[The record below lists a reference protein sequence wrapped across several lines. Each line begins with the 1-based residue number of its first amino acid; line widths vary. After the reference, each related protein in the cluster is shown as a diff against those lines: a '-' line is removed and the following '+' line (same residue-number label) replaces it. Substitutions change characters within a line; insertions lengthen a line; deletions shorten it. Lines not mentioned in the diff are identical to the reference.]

1 MFSRLNTGSYG
12 KIKLINSGRKKM
24 EKEKE
29 NLTPRPLFIFLFLLL
44 EVLVVLFMPF
54 RFVSALVILLMNL
67 FGLRYWLK
75 LKRWLTIRNREKIQ
89 QASTVAENNLAYVS
103 EVMPVGVIAYQP
115 TSQKIEWLNPLALK
129 IKDQSSLTEKELL
142 DAFFAAKEK
151 KKKQVYLAD
160 RTFQFEMDTVKGVVY
175 FNDITQN
182 QLLKLHQAN
191 SQPVIG
197 ILSIDNY
204 ADAIDKLDDKEISY
218 LNSFVTTMVS
228 DWMNE
233 YHVFFKRITA
243 ERFFFVAQMIDL
255 KKMMD
260 KKFDLLDRLR
270 AEAERQNLPITLS
283 MGIAYGQDS
292 LDEIGGEAQ
301 NNLDIA
307 LVRGGD
313 QVVVKELREGAKPVY
328 YGGKS
333 AKSVK
338 RTRVRS
344 RAMSTALRKI
354 FAETGDVF
362 IMGHKFPDMDAIGSS
377 FGVSCLAR
385 FNQKKAYIVLDENEI
400 IPDVERCLEEIHKHP
415 ELEAQLISPKKAMEL
430 KKEEDLL
437 VMVDYHKPSLSISQS
452 LYEQFDKIVI
462 IDHHRRGEEFPSKPL
477 LTYIESSASSAS
489 ELVTELIQY
498 QSNRTN
504 RLDRFEATL
513 LLAGMTV
520 DTNSFNVRTTARTFD
535 VASYLK
541 TCSADASLVQYLL
554 SSDLATY
561 LDISHLIAQ
570 SEYVTSD
577 IVVAAGTD
585 EKEYNSV
592 IAAKTADTLLSMINI
607 NGAFVITKRTD
618 GLVGISA
625 RSSGTIN
632 VQVIMESLGG
642 GGHFTNAATQ
652 LEGVTVEETKQRLLA
667 AIKENRNQLYD
678 KE

>member
-1 MFSRLNTGSYG
+1 MDKE
-12 KIKLINSGRKKM
+12 KIKVSPSPLLI
-24 EKEKE
+24 
-29 NLTPRPLFIFLFLLL
+29 LLL
-44 EVLVVLFMPF
+44 ILAEVLVVLLMPF
-54 RFVSALVILLMNL
+54 RLISALFILIVNL
-67 FGLRYWLK
+67 FCIRYGLQM
-75 LKRWLTIRNREKIQ
+75 KRWLTLRNRDKIQ
-89 QASTVAENNLAYVS
+89 QASTVAESNLNYVS
-103 EVMPVGVIAYQP
+103 EIMPVGIISYQP
-115 TSQKIEWLNPLALK
+115 ATQTIDWLNPFALNV
-129 IKDQSSLTEKELL
+129 KDQSSLLETDLL
-142 DAFFAAKEK
+142 ETFFSAKEK
-151 KKKQVYLAD
+151 KKNQVYLAD
-160 RTFQFEMDTVKGVVY
+160 KTFQFELDTVKGVVY
-175 FNDITQN
+175 FIDVTQN
-182 QLLKLHQAN
+182 QLLKIHQVN
-191 SQPVIG
+191 SQPIIG

-204 ADAIDKLDDKEISY
+204 ADTVDKLDEKEVSY
-218 LNSFVTTMVS
+218 LNSFITTLIS

-233 YHVFFKRITA
+233 YHVFFKRINS
-243 ERFFFVAQMIDL
+243 ERFFFFGQMSDL

-270 AEAERQNLPITLS
+270 AEAERQNHPLTLS
-283 MGIAYGQDS
+283 MGIAYGQQS
-292 LDEIGGEAQ
+292 LEEIGSEAQ

-313 QVVVKELREGAKPVY
+313 QVVVKEVREGAKPTY

-333 AKSVK
+333 ATTIK

-354 FAETGDVF
+354 FDETGDVF
-362 IMGHKFPDMDAIGSS
+362 IMGHRFPDMDAIGSAV
-377 FGVSCLAR
+377 GVSCLAR
-385 FNQKKAYIVLDENEI
+385 FNQKKAYIVIDEKEI
-400 IPDVERCLEEIHKHP
+400 IPDVERCLTEIHKEP
-415 ELEAQLISPKKAMEL
+415 ELEMQLITPERAMEL
-430 KKEEDLL
+430 KKAKDLL

-498 QSNRTN
+498 QSSRTN
-504 RLDRFEATL
+504 RISRLEATL

-520 DTNSFNVRTTARTFD
+520 DTNNFNVRTTARTFD

-561 LDISHLIAQ
+561 LEISHLIAHNEQ
-570 SEYVTSD
+570 VTED

-592 IAAKTADTLLSMINI
+592 IAAKTADTLLSMVNI

-625 RSSGTIN
+625 RSTGTIN
-632 VQVIMESLGG
+632 VQLIMESLGG

-652 LEGVTVEETKQRLLA
+652 LENVTVEEAKQQLLA
-667 AIKENRNQLYD
+667 AIQENMNQLYK

>member
-1 MFSRLNTGSYG
+1 
-12 KIKLINSGRKKM
+12 M

-54 RFVSALVILLMNL
+54 RFVSALVVLLMNL

-75 LKRWLTIRNREKIQ
+75 LKRWLMIKNREKIQ

-129 IKDQSSLTEKELL
+129 IKDQSSLTEEELL
-142 DAFFAAKEK
+142 DAFFSAKEK

-182 QLLKLHQAN
+182 QLLKLHQTN

-354 FAETGDVF
+354 FTETGDVF
-362 IMGHKFPDMDAIGSS
+362 IMGHKFPDMDAIGSA

-535 VASYLK
+535 VASYLRS
-541 TCSADASLVQYLL
+541 CSADASLVQYLL

-561 LDISHLIAQ
+561 LEISHLIAQ

-625 RSSGTIN
+625 RSSVTIN

>member
-1 MFSRLNTGSYG
+1 MN
-12 KIKLINSGRKKM
+12 
-24 EKEKE
+24 
-29 NLTPRPLFIFLFLLL
+29 
-44 EVLVVLFMPF
+44 PF
-54 RFVSALVILLMNL
+54 AL
-67 FGLRYWLK
+67 G
-75 LKRWLTIRNREKIQ
+75 
-89 QASTVAENNLAYVS
+89 
-103 EVMPVGVIAYQP
+103 
-115 TSQKIEWLNPLALK
+115 
-129 IKDQSSLTEKELL
+129 IKDQSALSEDELL

-151 KKKQVYLAD
+151 KKNQLYLAD
-160 RTFQFEMDTVKGVVY
+160 KTFQFDLDTVKGVVY
-175 FNDITQN
+175 FSDVTQT
-182 QLLKLHQAN
+182 QLLKLHQTN

-218 LNSFVTTMVS
+218 LNSFVTTLVS

-233 YHVFFKRITA
+233 YHVFFKRINS
-243 ERFFFVAQMIDL
+243 ERFFFFTQLNVL

-270 AEAERQNLPITLS
+270 EEAEKQNLPITLS
-283 MGIAYGQDS
+283 MGIAYGQDL
-292 LDEIGGEAQ
+292 LDEIGAEAQ
-301 NNLDIA
+301 NNLDVA

-313 QVVVKELREGAKPVY
+313 QVVVKEMREGAKPVY
-328 YGGKS
+328 YGGRS
-333 AKSVK
+333 AKTVK

-344 RAMSTALRKI
+344 RAMSTALRRI
-354 FAETGDVF
+354 FDETGDVF
-362 IMGHKFPDMDAIGSS
+362 IMGHKFPDMDAIGSA

-385 FNQKKAYIVLDENEI
+385 FNQKKAYVVIDETEI

-415 ELEAQLISPKKAMEL
+415 DLEAQLISPKRAMEL
-430 KKEEDLL
+430 KKDEDLL

-498 QSNRTN
+498 QSSRAN

-541 TCSADASLVQYLL
+541 ACGADASLVQYLL
-554 SSDLATY
+554 SSDLETY
-561 LDISHLIAQ
+561 LEISDLIAQ

-577 IVVAAGTD
+577 IVVATGTD

-625 RSSGTIN
+625 RSTGTIN
-632 VQVIMESLGG
+632 VQLIMESLGG

-652 LEGVTVEETKQRLLA
+652 LENVTVEETKQRLLA
-667 AIKENRNQLYD
+667 VINENMNQLYD

>member
-1 MFSRLNTGSYG
+1 
-12 KIKLINSGRKKM
+12 M
-24 EKEKE
+24 EKENT
-29 NLTPRPLFIFLFLLL
+29 NLTPRPLCIILFILI
-44 EVLVVLFMPF
+44 EILVILFMPF
-54 RFVSALVILLMNL
+54 RFVSALVVLVLNILW
-67 FGLRYWLK
+67 LRYWLK
-75 LKRWLTIRNREKIQ
+75 VKRWLTLRNREKIL
-89 QASTVAENNLAYVS
+89 QASTVAETHLAYVS
-103 EVMPVGVIAYQP
+103 EIMPVGIISYQP
-115 TSQKIEWLNPLALK
+115 MTQKIDWMNPFALG
-129 IKDQSSLTEKELL
+129 IKDQSALSEDELL

-151 KKKQVYLAD
+151 KKNQLYLAD
-160 RTFQFEMDTVKGVVY
+160 KTFQFDLDTVKGVVY
-175 FNDITQN
+175 FSDVTQT
-182 QLLKLHQAN
+182 QLLKLHQTN

-218 LNSFVTTMVS
+218 LNSFVTTLVS

-233 YHVFFKRITA
+233 YHVFFKRINS
-243 ERFFFVAQMIDL
+243 ERFFFFTQLNVL

-270 AEAERQNLPITLS
+270 EEAEKQNLPITLS
-283 MGIAYGQDS
+283 MGIAYGQDP
-292 LDEIGGEAQ
+292 LDEIGAEAQ
-301 NNLDIA
+301 NNLDVA

-313 QVVVKELREGAKPVY
+313 QVVVKEMREGAKPVY
-328 YGGKS
+328 YGGRS
-333 AKSVK
+333 AKTVK

-344 RAMSTALRKI
+344 RAMSTALRRI
-354 FAETGDVF
+354 FDETGDVF
-362 IMGHKFPDMDAIGSS
+362 IMGHKFPDMDAIGSA

-385 FNQKKAYIVLDENEI
+385 FNQKKAYVVIDETEI

-415 ELEAQLISPKKAMEL
+415 DLEAQLISPKRAMEL
-430 KKEEDLL
+430 KKDEDLL

-498 QSNRTN
+498 QSSRAN

-541 TCSADASLVQYLL
+541 ACGADTSLVQYLL
-554 SSDLATY
+554 SSDLETY
-561 LDISHLIAQ
+561 LEISDLIAQ

-577 IVVAAGTD
+577 IVVATGTD

-625 RSSGTIN
+625 RSTGTIN
-632 VQVIMESLGG
+632 VQLIMESLGG

-652 LEGVTVEETKQRLLA
+652 LENVTVEETKKRILA
-667 AIKENRNQLYD
+667 VINENMNQLYD

>member
-1 MFSRLNTGSYG
+1 MD
-12 KIKLINSGRKKM
+12 
-24 EKEKE
+24 KEKM
-29 NLTPRPLFIFLFLLL
+29 NLRPRPLFILLL
-44 EVLVVLFMPF
+44 IIIEVFVVLVNPF
-54 RFVSALVILLMNL
+54 RLISALIILGINI
-67 FGLRYWLK
+67 FCIQYGLK
-75 LKRWLTIRNREKIQ
+75 MKRWLTLQNREKIQ
-89 QASTVAENNLAYVS
+89 KASTVAESNLSYVS
-103 EVMPVGVIAYQP
+103 EIMPVGIISYQP
-115 TSQKIEWLNPLALK
+115 TTQKIEWLNPFALG
-129 IKDQSSLTEKELL
+129 IKDKSALSEEDFL
-142 DAFFAAKEK
+142 DAFFIAKEK
-151 KKKQVYLAD
+151 KKNQLYLAD
-160 RTFQFEMDTVKGVVY
+160 KTFQFELDTVKGVVY
-175 FNDITQN
+175 FSDVTQN
-182 QLLKLHQAN
+182 QLLKLHQVN

-204 ADAIDKLDDKEISY
+204 TEAVDKLDDKEVSY
-218 LNSFVTTMVS
+218 LNSFITTLIS

-233 YHVFFKRITA
+233 YHVFFKRINS
-243 ERFFFVAQMIDL
+243 ERFFFFAQMIDL

-270 AEAERQNLPITLS
+270 AEAEKQNHPLTIS
-283 MGIAYGQDS
+283 MGIAYGSHS
-292 LDEIGGEAQ
+292 LDEIGSEAQ

-313 QVVVKELREGAKPVY
+313 QVVVKEMREGAKPAY

-333 AKSVK
+333 ATTIK

-354 FAETGDVF
+354 FDETGDVF
-362 IMGHKFPDMDAIGSS
+362 IMGHRFPDMDAIGSAI
-377 FGVSCLAR
+377 GVSCLAR
-385 FNQKKAYIVLDENEI
+385 FNQKKAFIVIDENEI

-415 ELEAQLISPKKAMEL
+415 DIESQLITPERAIEL
-430 KKEEDLL
+430 KKENDLL
-437 VMVDYHKPSLSISQS
+437 VMVDYHKPSLSISQGV
-452 LYEQFDKIVI
+452 YEQFDKIVI

-498 QSNRTN
+498 QSSRTN
-504 RLDRFEATL
+504 RISRFEATL
-513 LLAGMTV
+513 LLSGMTV
-520 DTNSFNVRTTARTFD
+520 DTNNFNVRTTARTFD

-561 LDISHLIAQ
+561 LDISHLISQ
-570 SEYVTSD
+570 SEYVTDD

-585 EKEYNSV
+585 EKAYNSV
-592 IAAKTADTLLSMINI
+592 IAAKTADTLLSMVNI

-632 VQVIMESLGG
+632 VQLIMESLGG

-652 LEGVTVEETKQRLLA
+652 MEDISVEEAKQQLLV
-667 AIKENRNQLYD
+667 AIKENMKELYD

>member
-1 MFSRLNTGSYG
+1 
-12 KIKLINSGRKKM
+12 M

-54 RFVSALVILLMNL
+54 RFVSALVILLLNL
-67 FGLRYWLK
+67 FGLRYWFK

-89 QASTVAENNLAYVS
+89 QASTVAEKNLTYVS

>member
-1 MFSRLNTGSYG
+1 
-12 KIKLINSGRKKM
+12 M
-24 EKEKE
+24 EKEKTS
-29 NLTPRPLFIFLFLLL
+29 LTPRPLFILLFILI
-44 EVLVVLFMPF
+44 EVLVILFMPF
-54 RFVSALVILLMNL
+54 RFVSALVILIMNVVCI
-67 FGLRYWLK
+67 RYWLK
-75 LKRWLTIRNREKIQ
+75 MRRWLTLRNREKIQ
-89 QASTVAENNLAYVS
+89 QASTVAETNLAYVS
-103 EVMPVGVIAYQP
+103 EIMPVGIISYQP
-115 TSQKIEWLNPLALK
+115 TTQKIEWLNPFALG
-129 IKDQSSLTEKELL
+129 IKDQSALSEDELL

-151 KKKQVYLAD
+151 KKNQLYLAD
-160 RTFQFEMDTVKGVVY
+160 KTFQFDLDTVKGVVY
-175 FNDITQN
+175 FSDITQT

-197 ILSIDNY
+197 LLSIDNY

-218 LNSFVTTMVS
+218 LNSFVTTLIS

-233 YHVFFKRITA
+233 YHVFFKRINS
-243 ERFFFVAQMIDL
+243 ERFFFFAQWSDL
-255 KKMMD
+255 KRMMD

-270 AEAERQNLPITLS
+270 AEAEKQNLPITLS
-283 MGIAYGQDS
+283 MGIAYGQNS

-301 NNLDIA
+301 NNLDVA

-313 QVVVKELREGAKPVY
+313 QVVVKEMREGAKPVY

-333 AKSVK
+333 AKTVK

-344 RAMSTALRKI
+344 RAMSTALRRI
-354 FAETGDVF
+354 FDETGDVF
-362 IMGHKFPDMDAIGSS
+362 IMGHKFPDMDAIGSA

-385 FNQKKAYIVLDENEI
+385 FNQKKAYVVIDESEI

-415 ELEAQLISPKKAMEL
+415 DLEAQLISPKRAMEL
-430 KKEEDLL
+430 KKDEDLL

-498 QSNRTN
+498 QSSRAN
-504 RLDRFEATL
+504 RLDRLEATL

-520 DTNSFNVRTTARTFD
+520 DTNSFNVRTTSRTFD
-535 VASYLK
+535 VASYLR
-541 TCSADASLVQYLL
+541 TCGADASLVQYLL
-554 SSDLATY
+554 SSDLETY
-561 LDISHLIAQ
+561 LEISHLIAQ

-577 IVVAAGTD
+577 IVVATGTE

-625 RSSGTIN
+625 RSTGTIN
-632 VQVIMESLGG
+632 VQLIMESLGG

-652 LEGVTVEETKQRLLA
+652 LENVTVEETKQRLLT
-667 AIKENRNQLYD
+667 AIKENMNQLYD

>member
-1 MFSRLNTGSYG
+1 
-12 KIKLINSGRKKM
+12 M

-29 NLTPRPLFIFLFLLL
+29 NLTPRPLFIFLFLLF
-44 EVLVVLFMPF
+44 EVLVVLFTPF
-54 RFVSALVILLMNL
+54 RFVSALVILLLNL
-67 FGLRYWLK
+67 LGIRYWFK
-75 LKRWLTIRNREKIQ
+75 LKQWLTIKNREKIQ
-89 QASTVAENNLAYVS
+89 QASTVAETNLAYVS

-115 TSQKIEWLNPLALK
+115 TSQKIEWLNPLALT
-129 IKDQSSLTEKELL
+129 IKDQSGLTEEELL
-142 DAFFAAKEK
+142 EVFFNAKEK

-160 RTFQFEMDTVKGVVY
+160 KTFQFEMDTVKGVIY

-182 QLLKLHQAN
+182 QLLKLHQIN
-191 SQPVIG
+191 IQPVIG
-197 ILSIDNY
+197 IVSIDNY

-218 LNSFVTTMVS
+218 LNSFITTLVS

-233 YHVFFKRITA
+233 YHVFFKRINA
-243 ERFFFVAQMIDL
+243 ERFFFVSQMADL

-283 MGIAYGQDS
+283 MGIAYGQES
-292 LDEIGGEAQ
+292 LAEIGSEAQ

-354 FAETGDVF
+354 FDETGDVF
-362 IMGHKFPDMDAIGSS
+362 IMGHKFPDMDAIGSA

-385 FNQKKAYIVLDENEI
+385 FNQKKAYVVLDETEI

-415 ELEAQLISPKKAMEL
+415 ELEAQLISPKRAMEL

-535 VASYLK
+535 VASYLRS
-541 TCSADASLVQYLL
+541 CSADASLVQYLL
-554 SSDLATY
+554 SSDLETY
-561 LDISHLIAQ
+561 LEISHLIAQ

-652 LEGVTVEETKQRLLA
+652 LVGVTVEETKQRLLA
-667 AIKENRNQLYD
+667 AINENRNQLYD

>member
-1 MFSRLNTGSYG
+1 MLIDDVVKAWTTYSSTYMDGIKNTLLLAFVGTLFGCLIGFLCGILQTIPYKNNDSGIKKFLIKLLRGIIRVYVEFFRGTPMVLQAVFFYYGLPYLTQGAKLWSSVWACAMLVVSINTGAY
-12 KIKLINSGRKKM
+12 M
-24 EKEKE
+24 AE
-29 NLTPRPLFIFLFLLL
+29 
-44 EVLVVLFMPF
+44 
-54 RFVSALVILLMNL
+54 
-67 FGLRYWLK
+67 
-75 LKRWLTIRNREKIQ
+75 
-89 QASTVAENNLAYVS
+89 TVR
-103 EVMPVGVIAYQP
+103 G
-115 TSQKIEWLNPLALK
+115 
-129 IKDQSSLTEKELL
+129 
-142 DAFFAAKEK
+142 
-151 KKKQVYLAD
+151 
-160 RTFQFEMDTVKGVVY
+160 
-175 FNDITQN
+175 
-182 QLLKLHQAN
+182 
-191 SQPVIG
+191 G

-354 FAETGDVF
+354 FTETGDVF
-362 IMGHKFPDMDAIGSS
+362 IMGHKFPDMDAIGSA

-430 KKEEDLL
+430 NKEEDLL

-535 VASYLK
+535 VASYLRS
-541 TCSADASLVQYLL
+541 CSADASLVQYLL

-561 LDISHLIAQ
+561 LEISHLIAQ

>member
-1 MFSRLNTGSYG
+1 
-12 KIKLINSGRKKM
+12 M
-24 EKEKE
+24 EKENT
-29 NLTPRPLFIFLFLLL
+29 NLTPRPLFIILFILI
-44 EVLVVLFMPF
+44 EVLVILFMPF
-54 RFVSALVILLMNL
+54 RFVSALVVLVLNILW
-67 FGLRYWLK
+67 LRYWLK
-75 LKRWLTIRNREKIQ
+75 VKRWLTLRNREKIQ
-89 QASTVAENNLAYVS
+89 QASTVAETHLAYVS
-103 EVMPVGVIAYQP
+103 EIMPVGIISYQP
-115 TSQKIEWLNPLALK
+115 MTQKIDWMNPFALG
-129 IKDQSSLTEKELL
+129 IKDQSALSEDELL

-151 KKKQVYLAD
+151 KKNQLYLAD
-160 RTFQFEMDTVKGVVY
+160 KTFQFDLDTVKGVVY
-175 FNDITQN
+175 FSDVTQT
-182 QLLKLHQAN
+182 QLLKLHQTN

-218 LNSFVTTMVS
+218 LNSFVTTLVS

-233 YHVFFKRITA
+233 YHVFFKLINS
-243 ERFFFVAQMIDL
+243 ERFFFFTQLNVL

-270 AEAERQNLPITLS
+270 EEAEKQNLPITLS
-283 MGIAYGQDS
+283 MGIAYGQDP
-292 LDEIGGEAQ
+292 LDEIGAEAQ
-301 NNLDIA
+301 NNLDVA

-313 QVVVKELREGAKPVY
+313 QVVVKEMREGAKPVY
-328 YGGKS
+328 YGGRS
-333 AKSVK
+333 AKTVK

-344 RAMSTALRKI
+344 RAMSTALRRI
-354 FAETGDVF
+354 FDETGDVF
-362 IMGHKFPDMDAIGSS
+362 IMGHKFPDMDAIGSA

-385 FNQKKAYIVLDENEI
+385 FNQKKAYVVIDETEI
-400 IPDVERCLEEIHKHP
+400 IPDVERCLEEIHKYP
-415 ELEAQLISPKKAMEL
+415 DLEAQLISPKRAMEL
-430 KKEEDLL
+430 KKDVDLL

-498 QSNRTN
+498 QSRRAN

-541 TCSADASLVQYLL
+541 ACGADASLVQYLL
-554 SSDLATY
+554 SSDLETY
-561 LDISHLIAQ
+561 LEISDLIAQ

-577 IVVAAGTD
+577 IVVATGTD

-625 RSSGTIN
+625 RSTGTIN
-632 VQVIMESLGG
+632 VQLIMESLGG

-652 LEGVTVEETKQRLLA
+652 LENVTVEETKQRLLA
-667 AIKENRNQLYD
+667 VINENMNQLYD

>member
-1 MFSRLNTGSYG
+1 MR
-12 KIKLINSGRKKM
+12 
-24 EKEKE
+24 
-29 NLTPRPLFIFLFLLL
+29 
-44 EVLVVLFMPF
+44 
-54 RFVSALVILLMNL
+54 
-67 FGLRYWLK
+67 
-75 LKRWLTIRNREKIQ
+75 
-89 QASTVAENNLAYVS
+89 
-103 EVMPVGVIAYQP
+103 
-115 TSQKIEWLNPLALK
+115 
-129 IKDQSSLTEKELL
+129 
-142 DAFFAAKEK
+142 FFAAKEK
-151 KKKQVYLAD
+151 KKNQLYLAD
-160 RTFQFEMDTVKGVVY
+160 KTFQFDLDTVKGVVY
-175 FNDITQN
+175 FSDVTQT
-182 QLLKLHQAN
+182 QLLKLHQTN

-218 LNSFVTTMVS
+218 LNSFVTTLVS

-233 YHVFFKRITA
+233 YHVFFKRINS
-243 ERFFFVAQMIDL
+243 ERFFFFTQLNVL

-270 AEAERQNLPITLS
+270 EEAEKQNLPITLS
-283 MGIAYGQDS
+283 MGIAYGQDP
-292 LDEIGGEAQ
+292 LDEIGAEAQ
-301 NNLDIA
+301 NNLDVA

-313 QVVVKELREGAKPVY
+313 QVVVKEMREGAKPVY
-328 YGGKS
+328 YGGRS
-333 AKSVK
+333 AKTVK

-344 RAMSTALRKI
+344 RAMSTALRRI
-354 FAETGDVF
+354 FDETGDVF
-362 IMGHKFPDMDAIGSS
+362 IMGHKFPDMDAIGSA

-385 FNQKKAYIVLDENEI
+385 FNQKKAYVVIDETEI

-415 ELEAQLISPKKAMEL
+415 DLEAQLISPKRAMEL
-430 KKEEDLL
+430 KKDEDLL
-437 VMVDYHKPSLSISQS
+437 VMVDYYHKPSLSISQS

-498 QSNRTN
+498 QSSRAN

-541 TCSADASLVQYLL
+541 ACGADASLVQYLL
-554 SSDLATY
+554 SSDLETY
-561 LDISHLIAQ
+561 LEISDLIAQ

-577 IVVAAGTD
+577 IVVATGTD

-625 RSSGTIN
+625 RSTGTIN
-632 VQVIMESLGG
+632 VQLIMESLGG

-652 LEGVTVEETKQRLLA
+652 LENVTVEETKQRLLA
-667 AIKENRNQLYD
+667 VINENMNQLYD

>member
-1 MFSRLNTGSYG
+1 M
-12 KIKLINSGRKKM
+12 
-24 EKEKE
+24 EKE
-29 NLTPRPLFIFLFLLL
+29 NLTPRPLFIFLFLLF
-44 EVLVVLFMPF
+44 EVLIVLFMPF
-54 RFVSALVILLMNL
+54 RVISALVILLMNL
-67 FGLRYWLK
+67 LGIRSWFK
-75 LKRWLTIRNREKIQ
+75 LKRWLTLKKREKIQ
-89 QASTVAENNLAYVS
+89 QASTVAETNLAYVS

-115 TSQKIEWLNPLALK
+115 SSQKIEWLNPLALK
-129 IKDQSSLTEKELL
+129 IKDQSRLTEEELL
-142 DAFFAAKEK
+142 DAFFNAKEK
-151 KKKQVYLAD
+151 KQIYLAD
-160 RTFQFEMDTVKGVVY
+160 KTFQFEMDTVKGVIY

-182 QLLKLHQAN
+182 QLLKLHQVN
-191 SQPVIG
+191 IQPVIG

-218 LNSFVTTMVS
+218 LNSFVTTLVS

-233 YHVFFKRITA
+233 YHVFFKRINA
-243 ERFFFVAQMIDL
+243 ERFFFVTQRINL

-283 MGIAYGQDS
+283 MGIAYGQES

-313 QVVVKELREGAKPVY
+313 QVVVKEMREGAKPIY

-333 AKSVK
+333 AKTIK

-354 FAETGDVF
+354 FDETGDVF
-362 IMGHKFPDMDAIGSS
+362 IMGHKFPDMDAIGSA
-377 FGVSCLAR
+377 FGISCLAR
-385 FNQKKAYIVLDENEI
+385 FNQKKAYIVLNENEI
-400 IPDVERCLEEIHKHP
+400 IPDVERCLEEIHKHS

-437 VMVDYHKPSLSISQS
+437 VMVDYHKPSLSISQE

-477 LTYIESSASSAS
+477 LTYIESSASSTS

-498 QSNRTN
+498 QSNRSN
-504 RLDRFEATL
+504 RLDRFIATL

-541 TCSADASLVQYLL
+541 SCSADASLVQYLL
-554 SSDLATY
+554 SSDLETY
-561 LDISHLIAQ
+561 LEISHLIAQ

-625 RSSGTIN
+625 RSTGTIN

-652 LEGVTVEETKQRLLA
+652 LENVTVEETKQRLLA
-667 AIKENRNQLYD
+667 TIKENRNQLYD

>member
-1 MFSRLNTGSYG
+1 M
-12 KIKLINSGRKKM
+12 
-24 EKEKE
+24 
-29 NLTPRPLFIFLFLLL
+29 
-44 EVLVVLFMPF
+44 
-54 RFVSALVILLMNL
+54 
-67 FGLRYWLK
+67 
-75 LKRWLTIRNREKIQ
+75 
-89 QASTVAENNLAYVS
+89 
-103 EVMPVGVIAYQP
+103 
-115 TSQKIEWLNPLALK
+115 
-129 IKDQSSLTEKELL
+129 
-142 DAFFAAKEK
+142 
-151 KKKQVYLAD
+151 
-160 RTFQFEMDTVKGVVY
+160 KGVVY
-175 FNDITQN
+175 FIDVTQN
-182 QLLKLHQAN
+182 QLLKIHQVN
-191 SQPVIG
+191 SQPIIG

-204 ADAIDKLDDKEISY
+204 ADTVDKLDEKEVSY
-218 LNSFVTTMVS
+218 LNSFITTLIS

-233 YHVFFKRITA
+233 YHVFFKRINS
-243 ERFFFVAQMIDL
+243 ERFFFFGQMSDL

-270 AEAERQNLPITLS
+270 AEAERQNHPLTLS
-283 MGIAYGQDS
+283 MGIAYGQQT
-292 LDEIGGEAQ
+292 LEEIGSEAQ

-313 QVVVKELREGAKPVY
+313 QVVVKEVREGAKPTY

-333 AKSVK
+333 ATTIK

-354 FAETGDVF
+354 FDETGDVF
-362 IMGHKFPDMDAIGSS
+362 IMGHRFPDMDAIGSAV
-377 FGVSCLAR
+377 GVSCLAR
-385 FNQKKAYIVLDENEI
+385 FNQKKAYIVIDEKEI
-400 IPDVERCLEEIHKHP
+400 IPDVERCLTEIHKEP
-415 ELEAQLISPKKAMEL
+415 ELEMQLITPERAMEL
-430 KKEEDLL
+430 KKDKDLL

-498 QSNRTN
+498 QSSRTN
-504 RLDRFEATL
+504 RISRLEATL

-520 DTNSFNVRTTARTFD
+520 DTNNFNVRTTARTFD

-561 LDISHLIAQ
+561 LEISHLIAHNEQ
-570 SEYVTSD
+570 VTED

-592 IAAKTADTLLSMINI
+592 IAAKTADTLLSMVNI

-625 RSSGTIN
+625 RSTGTIN
-632 VQVIMESLGG
+632 VQLIMESLGG

-652 LEGVTVEETKQRLLA
+652 LENVTVEEAKQQLLA
-667 AIKENRNQLYD
+667 AIQENMNQLYK

>member
-1 MFSRLNTGSYG
+1 
-12 KIKLINSGRKKM
+12 M

-54 RFVSALVILLMNL
+54 RFVSALVILLLNL
-67 FGLRYWLK
+67 FGLRYWFK

-89 QASTVAENNLAYVS
+89 QASTVAEKNLTYVS

-115 TSQKIEWLNPLALK
+115 TSQKIEWLNSLALK

>member
-1 MFSRLNTGSYG
+1 
-12 KIKLINSGRKKM
+12 M
-24 EKEKE
+24 EKENT
-29 NLTPRPLFIFLFLLL
+29 NLTPRPLFIILFILI
-44 EVLVVLFMPF
+44 EVLVILFMPF
-54 RFVSALVILLMNL
+54 RIVSALVVLVLNIL
-67 FGLRYWLK
+67 GLRYWLK
-75 LKRWLTIRNREKIQ
+75 MKRWLTLRNREKIQ
-89 QASTVAENNLAYVS
+89 QASTVAETHLSYVS
-103 EVMPVGVIAYQP
+103 EIMPVGIVSYQP
-115 TSQKIEWLNPLALK
+115 MTQKIDWMNPFALG
-129 IKDQSSLTEKELL
+129 IKDQSALTEDELL
-142 DAFFAAKEK
+142 DAFFSAKEK
-151 KKKQVYLAD
+151 KKNQLYLAD
-160 RTFQFEMDTVKGVVY
+160 KTFQFDLDTVKGVVY
-175 FNDITQN
+175 FSDVTQT
-182 QLLKLHQAN
+182 QLLKLHQTN

-218 LNSFVTTMVS
+218 LNSFVTTLIS

-233 YHVFFKRITA
+233 YHVFFKRINS
-243 ERFFFVAQMIDL
+243 ERFFFFAQLNVL

-270 AEAERQNLPITLS
+270 EEAEKQNLPITLS

-292 LDEIGGEAQ
+292 LDEIGAEAQ
-301 NNLDIA
+301 NNLDVA

-313 QVVVKELREGAKPVY
+313 QVVVKEMREGAKPVY
-328 YGGKS
+328 YGGRS
-333 AKSVK
+333 AKTVK

-344 RAMSTALRKI
+344 RAMSTALRRI
-354 FAETGDVF
+354 FDETGDVF
-362 IMGHKFPDMDAIGSS
+362 IMGHKFPDMDAIGSA

-385 FNQKKAYIVLDENEI
+385 FNQKKAYVVIDEAEI

-415 ELEAQLISPKKAMEL
+415 DLETQLISPKRAMEL
-430 KKEEDLL
+430 KKDEDLL

-498 QSNRTN
+498 QSSRAN
-504 RLDRFEATL
+504 RLERFEATL

-541 TCSADASLVQYLL
+541 ACGADASLVQYLL

-561 LDISHLIAQ
+561 LEISHLIAQ

-577 IVVAAGTD
+577 IVVATGTD

-625 RSSGTIN
+625 RSTGTIN
-632 VQVIMESLGG
+632 VQLIMESLGG

-652 LEGVTVEETKQRLLA
+652 LENTTVEETKQRLLA
-667 AIKENRNQLYD
+667 VIKENMNQLYD

>member
-1 MFSRLNTGSYG
+1 
-12 KIKLINSGRKKM
+12 M